1 MVQNLLGYLKMINK
15 LMTLHTRLIS
25 KNTLV
30 LKNRLVSKKIV
41 VAKNSVTSKG
51 EITSRR
57 FINGPQI
64 SHLKSC
70 IGLSIAMVL
79 VGCSDDV
86 GKVSLGLF
94 TTKDVVINAKQD
106 PIVTGVTC
114 HISHVEADL
123 DFSDPSDMSIACRQT
138 GEISAQ
144 ALAKIDRSKN
154 GEVVFKESKSILFK
168 SLKVRR
174 IYDAEN
180 KSLIYLSYS
189 TKESSGSH
197 HHSLSTVPLYN
208 TKAWQWALAQD
219 VKN

>member
-1 MVQNLLGYLKMINK
+1 MNSVKPFSLFNAIFHKALTQLTI
-15 LMTLHTRLIS
+15 TRLALFS
-25 KNTLV
+25 
-30 LKNRLVSKKIV
+30 VS
-41 VAKNSVTSKG
+41 AS
-51 EITSRR
+51 
-57 FINGPQI
+57 F
-64 SHLKSC
+64 L
-70 IGLSIAMVL
+70 L
-79 VGCSDDV
+79 GCSDDV

-94 TTKDVVINAKQD
+94 TTKDVVIEAKQD
-106 PIVTGVTC
+106 PVIKGVTC

-138 GEISAQ
+138 GEITEQ
-144 ALAKIDRSKN
+144 QLAAIDRSKN

-174 IYDAEN
+174 IYDAKN

-208 TKAWQWALAQD
+208 TGAWPWALKQP
-219 VKN
+219 

>member
-1 MVQNLLGYLKMINK
+1 MINEK
-15 LMTLHTRLIS
+15 ISDMT
-25 KNTLV
+25 
-30 LKNRLVSKKIV
+30 IV
-41 VAKNSVTSKG
+41 KNSVTVKKLVKSINVAKSK
-51 EITSRR
+51 
-57 FINGPQI
+57 
-64 SHLKSC
+64 LC
-70 IGLSIAMVL
+70 LSLIALMTFA
-79 VGCSDDV
+79 GCSDDV

-94 TTKDVVINAKQD
+94 TTKDVVIKANQD
-106 PIVTGVTC
+106 PIITGVTC

-138 GEISAQ
+138 GEITAE

-174 IYDAEN
+174 IYDAEH
-180 KSLIYLSYS
+180 KTLIYLSYS

-208 TKAWQWALAQD
+208 TKAWQWALAQNT
-219 VKN
+219 KN